1 MSARSLDARA
11 LFEVD
16 EDTVDAEIVRR
27 FDEGRVKLIFDSG
40 AGSDDSTSA
49 WKPISAINPRSRA
62 FDLGLSALCGCTG
75 LIVYSQNGAYGA
87 HFFEAAAWGR
97 GDDAFKEHVEDF
109 LKNDARGSG
118 GLAEFTAQLTKDNAD
133 VAAYILAPQQE
144 LPDDAEGAPGWVE
157 NELMYGDQVQ
167 KLIYLLPDIIPGLR
181 GHIQVNHYQALD
193 GMTGEDGEDVNPGQ
207 ARLLDTT
214 ARGRILLQY
223 DPSNN
228 GVRTV
233 RLFFETELIFNRQLG
248 NAV

>member
-1 MSARSLDARA
+1 MYHHLHGEMNQGVSVRSLDARA
-11 LFEVD
+11 LFEVSD
-16 EDTVDAEIVRR
+16 DTIDTEIVRR

-40 AGSDDSTSA
+40 ADSDDSTSA
-49 WKPISAINPRSRA
+49 WKPITPRTGA

-97 GDDAFKEHVEDF
+97 GDAAFKKHVEYF
-109 LKNDARGSG
+109 LKNNVKGRG
-118 GLAEFTAQLTKDNAD
+118 GLAEFSARLTRGNAD
-133 VAAYILAPQQE
+133 VAAYILTPQQE

-167 KLIYLLPDIIPGLR
+167 RLVDLLPEIIPQLR

-193 GMTGEDGEDVNPGQ
+193 GMTNDDGEDVNPGQ
-207 ARLLDTT
+207 AILLDTT

-228 GVRTV
+228 GART
-233 RLFFETELIFNRQLG
+233 TIG
-248 NAV
+248 